1 MNNYTRNIVDLEDR
15 AVKWWPENLKQGNA
29 EASIIPKGSPALTVI
44 SNAYLNNW
52 SEAEVIQISITYR

>member
-1 MNNYTRNIVDLEDR
+1 MLAFEFFKCYLIVIEISNYSSGFGIKL
-15 AVKWWPENLKQGNA
+15 
-29 EASIIPKGSPALTVI
+29 SGSPALTVI

>member
-1 MNNYTRNIVDLEDR
+1 MNAIAPKRCAPTAIAVIV
-15 AVKWWPENLKQGNA
+15 
-29 EASIIPKGSPALTVI
+29 GSPALTVI